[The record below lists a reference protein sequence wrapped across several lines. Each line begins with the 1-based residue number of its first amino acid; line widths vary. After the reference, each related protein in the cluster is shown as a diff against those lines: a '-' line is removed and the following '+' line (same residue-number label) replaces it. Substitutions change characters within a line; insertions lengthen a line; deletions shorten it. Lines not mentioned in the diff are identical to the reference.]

1 MTEER
6 YWIVKQEDFEKRYSI
21 CKSCDSYNKEH
32 DLCLLCHC
40 EMKSKTTS
48 IYSEC
53 PDGKWGRL
61 DGNL

>member
-1 MTEER
+1 MTQDR

-21 CKSCDSYNKEH
+21 CKSCDQYDTKYDVCKMCS
-32 DLCLLCHC
+32 C

-53 PDGKWGRL
+53 PSGKWGRL